1 MTVLHTGST
10 KKFATGWDSIFDKSA
25 ARKSAT
31 NKSAKKAPAKKASPA
46 AGKPAAKMA
55 TKVKKKDAGADKKSA
70 ARKKAKR
77 G

>member
-10 KKFATGWDSIFDKSA
+10 KKFVSGWESIFDKSA
-25 ARKSAT
+25 KR
-31 NKSAKKAPAKKASPA
+31 KSAKKASAKKASPA
-46 AGKPAAKMA
+46 AGKPAAKAA

-77 G
+77 S

>member
-10 KKFATGWDSIFDKSA
+10 KKFAVGWESIFDKA
-25 ARKSAT
+25 AKK
-31 NKSAKKAPAKKASPA
+31 KSAKKASAKRASPA
-46 AGKPAAKMA
+46 AGKPAAKTA
-55 TKVKKKDAGADKKSA
+55 TKVKKKDAGVDKKSA